1 MEKKSR
7 VKLTG
12 TIIIIV
18 GWIVL
23 LTGIIK
29 APLSIWMIL
38 LFVSIIFYIAVTKRT
53 YKRKRNIKKV
63 IEDMDEYM
71 EKKAEEI
78 NKKELE
84 GSDEKD

>member
-1 MEKKSR
+1 MEKKSK

-12 TIIIIV
+12 TMIIIAA
-18 GWIVL
+18 WIVL

-78 NKKELE
+78 NKRELE

>member
-1 MEKKSR
+1 MKKRSKI
-7 VKLTG
+7 KLIG
-12 TIIIIV
+12 TMIIIAAWV
-18 GWIVL
+18 VL
-23 LTGIIK
+23 ITGIIK
-29 APLSIWMIL
+29 APPSIWMIL